1 MAAAPTPASPSPPAS
16 PSSLEATQ
24 THKAILIGLWVGALF
39 VLGSACLLAAYV
51 ADGRAEQGY
60 VATATGLR
68 IGRAAGPLSL
78 VLTGVLLAL
87 GLRAYQRTIAASG
100 RDGGPAPAGT
110 RAATL
115 PQQHAIWGR
124 FRRGFLTMLAVFFL
138 DTVAGLALFL
148 GLDSPVATLFI
159 FAGATFVLFCVALWR
174 LVTTWPSQ

>member
-1 MAAAPTPASPSPPAS
+1 
-16 PSSLEATQ
+16 
-24 THKAILIGLWVGALF
+24 LIGLWVGALF

-78 VLTGVLLAL
+78 VLTAVLLAL
-87 GLRAYQRTIAASG
+87 GLRAYQRTIAAS
-100 RDGGPAPAGT
+100 AGT
-110 RAATL
+110 ARPRRNAAATL

-138 DTVAGLALFL
+138 DTVVGLGAVSGIRQPRRDAVHLR
-148 GLDSPVATLFI
+148 GSNVRVVWRGPVATGDDLAEPVRRGRSVNSQHGGSS
-159 FAGATFVLFCVALWR
+159 AG
-174 LVTTWPSQ
+174 